1 MSIATDKPTTSF
13 TPELATV
20 DGKITTTS
28 QQIADHFG
36 KRHANVLRDIKNL
49 GCSPKFYELNFE
61 PIQIDTDLG
70 MGRTR
75 KDPAYRITRDGFTLL
90 AMGFTGG
97 EAMQWKEAYIEAFNA
112 MEKSLETPAFSI
124 MNRRLLVSFS
134 NGKEQIQVV
143 PNNAC
148 VAAPEEWAKMI
159 REAGGLFLE
168 PQTLADI
175 ATACTERLARQSASY
190 MQSTKELRLK
200 LQSH

>member
-1 MSIATDKPTTSF
+1 MSITTDKPTTSF
-13 TPELATV
+13 TPELAIV

-28 QQIADHFG
+28 QQIAEHFG
-36 KRHANVLRDIKNL
+36 KRHADVIRAIRNL
-49 GCSPKFYELNFE
+49 DLPTEFSQRNFAQT
-61 PIQIDTDLG
+61 PAIDPQNGQTYN
-70 MGRTR
+70 
-75 KDPAYRITRDGFTLL
+75 AYTITRDGFALL
-90 AMGFTGG
+90 AMGFTGK
-97 EAMQWKEAYIEAFNA
+97 EAMHWKLAYIAAFNA

-134 NGKEQIQVV
+134 NGKEQVQVV